1 MWLKAPG
8 FVDKV
13 RAWWSSYSFDGT
25 PSFVLTQKLKA
36 LKGDLK
42 VWNKQ
47 VFGDVGVKRQQL
59 ECELQLLEEKESESS
74 LSDDDRC
81 RREEC
86 KIELEKVARMEEA
99 SWRQKSRVLWLKEG
113 DNNTKFFHKMA
124 NSHRRYNYME
134 RVEVDGIVYEEAP
147 EVREKVVQF
156 YESLYQE
163 HEPWRPTVNGLNFD
177 VISPEERDML
187 EKKFETEEVLQVVKD
202 LQGDKAPGPDGFT
215 MAFFQQCWSVI
226 GGDVMNFFAEV
237 HTHCKFE
244 KSLNASFI
252 VLIPKK
258 QNASNIRDFR
268 PISLIGS
275 VYKLLAKVLAN
286 RLRMVLD
293 GLISESQN
301 AFVGGRKIL
310 DLVLIANECLDS
322 RLKSH
327 VPGVICKL
335 DIEKAYDHVNWQ
347 CLLGLLERMGF
358 GIRWRR
364 WIEACI
370 ASVQFSVVIN
380 GSPEGFFTSSRVL
393 RQGDPLSPLLFLL
406 VMEVLS
412 RMLMK
417 VESEGLIRGFSAG
430 NNGSNGLRISHLLYA
445 DDTILFCD
453 ADMSQLLYVRMVLN
467 CFEAAIGIWVNMSKS
482 EMVPVGEVQNLSDLA
497 ESLCCHTGEL
507 PLSYLGMPLG
517 ASYKATAVWNPIL
530 EKMERRLSGWQ
541 KLYLSKGG
549 RLTLL
554 RSTLSSL
561 PTYFLSLF
569 TIPISVAHRIE
580 KLQRDF
586 LWGGMGNDST
596 HHLMGWDKV
605 CTPKAKGG
613 LGIRSLVLLNK
624 ALLGKWLWRF
634 GLEENNLWR
643 RVVVE
648 KFGVVI
654 GGWRTN
660 PIRGAHGCGL
670 WKVILSGWDDYFQHV
685 QFVVGRGNRVRF
697 WEDKRCRDLALKD
710 RFPILFSCSSSRGA
724 TLDTVLCRSASG
736 GAGEWNVT
744 FTRSFNDWEVEMVAE
759 FFQVLS
765 SVAVP
770 NLVPDGLKWKCNK
783 AGVFDSKSFYA
794 ALSNRPG
801 VLFPWKS
808 VWKVK
813 APPRV
818 AFFIWSAAW
827 GKILTCDNLMR
838 RGYTMAGW
846 CCMCQCAEETVD
858 HLLIHCSAI
867 QPRWSFVFRA

>member
-1 MWLKAPG
+1 
-8 FVDKV
+8 
-13 RAWWSSYSFDGT
+13 
-25 PSFVLTQKLKA
+25 
-36 LKGDLK
+36 
-42 VWNKQ
+42 
-47 VFGDVGVKRQQL
+47 
-59 ECELQLLEEKESESS
+59 
-74 LSDDDRC
+74 
-81 RREEC
+81 
-86 KIELEKVARMEEA
+86 
-99 SWRQKSRVLWLKEG
+99 
-113 DNNTKFFHKMA
+113 
-124 NSHRRYNYME
+124 
-134 RVEVDGIVYEEAP
+134 
-147 EVREKVVQF
+147 
-156 YESLYQE
+156 
-163 HEPWRPTVNGLNFD
+163 
-177 VISPEERDML
+177 
-187 EKKFETEEVLQVVKD
+187 
-202 LQGDKAPGPDGFT
+202 
-215 MAFFQQCWSVI
+215 
-226 GGDVMNFFAEV
+226 
-237 HTHCKFE
+237 
-244 KSLNASFI
+244 
-252 VLIPKK
+252 
-258 QNASNIRDFR
+258 
-268 PISLIGS
+268 
-275 VYKLLAKVLAN
+275 
-286 RLRMVLD
+286 
-293 GLISESQN
+293 
-301 AFVGGRKIL
+301 
-310 DLVLIANECLDS
+310 
-322 RLKSH
+322 
-327 VPGVICKL
+327 
-335 DIEKAYDHVNWQ
+335 
-347 CLLGLLERMGF
+347 MGF

-380 GSPEGFFTSSRVL
+380 GYPEGFFTNSRGL

-412 RMLMK
+412 RMLKK
-417 VESEGLIRGFSAG
+417 VESEGLIRDFSAG

-467 CFEAAIGIWVNMSKS
+467 CFEAATGLRVNMSKS

-497 ESLCCHTGEL
+497 ESFCCHTGEL

-517 ASYKATAVWNPIL
+517 ASYKATAMWNPIL
-530 EKMERRLSGWQ
+530 EKMERCLSGWQ

-586 LWGGMGNDST
+586 LWGGMGNEST
-596 HHLMGWDKV
+596 HHLVGWDKV

-613 LGIRSLVLLNK
+613 LGIRSLVILNK

-634 GLEENNLWR
+634 GLEENSLWR

-648 KFGVVI
+648 KFGVLI

-670 WKVILSGWDDYFQHV
+670 WKGILSGWDDYFQHI

-697 WEDKRCRDLALKD
+697 WEDKWCGELALKD

-724 TLDTVLCRSASG
+724 TLDTVLCRSAPR

-744 FTRSFNDWEVEMVAE
+744 FTRNFNDWEVEMVAE

-770 NLVPDGLKWKCNK
+770 NLVPDELKWKCNK

-794 ALSNRPG
+794 ALSNRPR

-827 GKILTCDNLMR
+827 GRILTCDNLMR

-867 QPRWSFVFRA
+867 QPLWSFVFRAFHIHWSLPNRVLELLGGWRNWFGRHQSNIWNLIPHCLMWTVWRERNSRTFDDKRKSADQLLGSFAETLFEWSRAWGFTTTITVHDFVAGLHADLSYVSAL